1 MKYVEFV
8 KIPQKCL
15 ERINRLLDIEAL
27 DAMTE
32 SELLE
37 AGASADYFEGVF
49 YVEFEDGSSLTYDLC
64 SGQHNYYDNV
74 VWVNAAMTKELVLD
88 CTYELCDIVF
98 EADGNLYAVYICT

>member
-1 MKYVEFV
+1 MLYVEFV
-8 KIPQKCL
+8 KIPQRDL

-27 DAMTE
+27 DDMTE

-49 YVEFEDGSSLTYDLC
+49 YVKFKDGSLLTYDLC

-74 VWVNAAMTKELVLD
+74 VWVNAAMTKELVFD
-88 CTYELCDIVF
+88 CKYKLCDIVF
-98 EADGNLYAVYICT
+98 EADNNLYTVHIC